1 MGNSKKNVSGKFDD
15 DEVRYKKRPKHASN
29 VRGRG
34 MKVLNM
40 YDEDDYEDEVPFKD
54 VAAVSD
60 EIFITH
66 TKA

>member
-1 MGNSKKNVSGKFDD
+1 
-15 DEVRYKKRPKHASN
+15 
-29 VRGRG
+29 
-34 MKVLNM
+34 M